1 VPSSL
6 IIVALVVAWL
16 MILVPMIA
24 RRRQEVAKTADSAL
38 AARVVRSGST
48 RTVAEEEYHVAD
60 QVQAEADRAE
70 ERHAREARPR
80 TRQEVEVEESDDAAY
95 QPREY
100 RAGRGGFNPQA
111 AVESARARY
120 AFRQRVVL
128 FLLFVAV
135 ASGLVAGFA
144 MPVVW
149 WGHAATDLVLVSY
162 LTYLRRQV
170 RIEEEIRQRRMAR
183 IAAVRRKQQA
193 EAEAAVAETGPM
205 PAVGEE
211 DARVTRIGNATPH
224 RTRPTTPG
232 VVVVEIDDED
242 PAFEELESVHRLP
255 YRRAAGE

>member
-1 VPSSL
+1 VG
-6 IIVALVVAWL
+6 
-16 MILVPMIA
+16 A
-24 RRRQEVAKTADSAL
+24 RARWPRRSTTWPIRSRPKPTAP
-38 AARVVRSGST
+38 RSDT
-48 RTVAEEEYHVAD
+48 P
-60 QVQAEADRAE
+60 
-70 ERHAREARPR
+70 ARPR
-80 TRQEVEVEESDDAAY
+80 RARDAAY

-100 RAGRGGFNPQA
+100 RPGRGGFNPQA

-149 WGHAATDLVLVSY
+149 WGHAATDLLLVSY

-183 IAAVRRKQQA
+183 IAAVRRRQQA

-224 RTRPTTPG
+224 RTRPTNPG